1 MDVII
6 AFFVGA
12 LCGGVTMTLVYRN
25 NIRRIEATIAKM
37 QEAIDGMKK

>member
-1 MDVII
+1 MDIII

-25 NIRRIEATIAKM
+25 NIKRIEDTIAKM
-37 QEAIDGMKK
+37 QKAIEEMKK